1 MASSLL
7 AVDRI
12 LDRGSNYREAIT
24 KNHTLSKLLAEC
36 MAPDG
41 TLEQSVLQVVEDDPA
56 LKEELQKSFQEQR
69 DRLKKVAE
77 KNVQN
82 GRNVD
87 AFIGAL
93 QAVRTQV
100 QTHQETDEPPD
111 YEKIIN
117 DKMQEYTASQKAN
130 QLDLKDEQYCRDIRA
145 ALGEKEAARKN
156 DESDEELEVLRNPNS
171 SESLKCPVMGKL
183 VEDPLRSK
191 VCGHVYSRVGIEQL
205 LHQNRHRGGK
215 IRCPVAGCS
224 NSAVTREQLE
234 EDHEAAMKVR
244 RLKRREA
251 NEREQ
256 RMTQEIDGDSDEE
269 EL

>member
-12 LDRGSNYREAIT
+12 LDRGSNYVKPLPRIT
-24 KNHTLSKLLAEC
+24 PCRNCWQNAWLLTAHSSRACCRLSKMTLL
-36 MAPDG
+36 
-41 TLEQSVLQVVEDDPA
+41 S
-56 LKEELQKSFQEQR
+56 KNNSKSPFKRKKCPKWPQR
-69 DRLKKVAE
+69 RRL
-77 KNVQN
+77 
-82 GRNVD
+82 
-87 AFIGAL
+87 IGAR

-117 DKMQEYTASQKAN
+117 DKMQEYSASQKAN

-171 SESLKCPVMGKL
+171 SESLKYPIMGKL
-183 VEDPLRSK
+183 LEDPLRSK

-205 LHQNRHRGGK
+205 LHQNRHR
-215 IRCPVAGCS
+215 R
-224 NSAVTREQLE
+224 
-234 EDHEAAMKVR
+234 
-244 RLKRREA
+244 
-251 NEREQ
+251 
-256 RMTQEIDGDSDEE
+256 
-269 EL
+269 